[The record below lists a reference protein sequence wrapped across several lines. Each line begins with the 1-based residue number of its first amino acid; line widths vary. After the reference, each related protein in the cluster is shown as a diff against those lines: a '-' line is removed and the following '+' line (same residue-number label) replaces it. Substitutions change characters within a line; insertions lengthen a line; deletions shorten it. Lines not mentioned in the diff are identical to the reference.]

1 MFIKLYSK
9 VNRDHCVASFINFK
23 SIIIRG
29 ENMAR
34 TKVSATITKTC
45 PCNIQRFLKL

>member
-29 ENMAR
+29 EKKRLFYFFFFCVN
-34 TKVSATITKTC
+34 K
-45 PCNIQRFLKL
+45 

>member
-9 VNRDHCVASFINFK
+9 VNREHCVASFINFK

-29 ENMAR
+29 EKKRLFIYFFFFCVN
-34 TKVSATITKTC
+34 K
-45 PCNIQRFLKL
+45 

>member
-23 SIIIRG
+23 SIIFEVR
-29 ENMAR
+29 
-34 TKVSATITKTC
+34 KKD
-45 PCNIQRFLKL
+45 FLFFFLLCK

>member
-9 VNRDHCVASFINFK
+9 VNRDHCVASFINLK

-29 ENMAR
+29 EKKR
-34 TKVSATITKTC
+34 L
-45 PCNIQRFLKL
+45 FLFFFFCVNK

>member
-29 ENMAR
+29 E
-34 TKVSATITKTC
+34 KKDILYFFSFV
-45 PCNIQRFLKL
+45 

>member
-29 ENMAR
+29 E
-34 TKVSATITKTC
+34 KKDFFFF
-45 PCNIQRFLKL
+45 FLLSK

>member
-1 MFIKLYSK
+1 MFIRLYSK

-29 ENMAR
+29 EKKRLLFFFIFCVN
-34 TKVSATITKTC
+34 K
-45 PCNIQRFLKL
+45 

>member
-23 SIIIRG
+23 SMR
-29 ENMAR
+29 
-34 TKVSATITKTC
+34 KKD
-45 PCNIQRFLKL
+45 FLFFFSFV

>member
-29 ENMAR
+29 E
-34 TKVSATITKTC
+34 TFYFF
-45 PCNIQRFLKL
+45 FLLCK

>member
-23 SIIIRG
+23 SNIIRG
-29 ENMAR
+29 EKKRLFFFSFFCVN
-34 TKVSATITKTC
+34 K
-45 PCNIQRFLKL
+45 